1 MPLHRVILSAM
12 AKIEELISQKV
23 KEFLILSDLY
33 CQWVEESGHL
43 SSEEFF
49 EKMLNLFPK
58 IYLRALSLPQIEVM
72 YSADEEQLIGDREIR
87 KIGILLKTI
96 CASRDSYPTVGL
108 NPSGRQYMIVRK
120 SLSESLSDLYL
131 ELKNFSLWY
140 KQGTLESM
148 NDSIKICADHFSASW
163 GIHLVEILRVLHEFC
178 FVPASADLLEE
189 SLEESA
195 EESVEDEDFD
205 PEEMEDFSEEKEI

>member
-1 MPLHRVILSAM
+1 M
-12 AKIEELISQKV
+12 
-23 KEFLILSDLY
+23 
-33 CQWVEESGHL
+33 
-43 SSEEFF
+43 
-49 EKMLNLFPK
+49 
-58 IYLRALSLPQIEVM
+58 RALSLPQIEVM
-72 YSADEEQLIGDREIR
+72 YSADEEQLIGEREIR
-87 KIGILLKTI
+87 KILTLLKTI

-108 NPSGRQYMIVRK
+108 NPSGRQYMIVRE

-163 GIHLVEILRVLHEFC
+163 GIRLIGMLRVLHEFC
-178 FVPASADLLEE
+178 FVPASADLLED
-189 SLEESA
+189 SPDESA
-195 EESVEDEDFD
+195 DDESFD

>member
-1 MPLHRVILSAM
+1 M

-33 CQWVEESGHL
+33 CQWVEESGRL

-58 IYLRALSLPQIEVM
+58 IYLRALSLPKIEVM

-87 KIGILLKTI
+87 KIGMLLKTI
-96 CASRDSYPTVGL
+96 CASRDTYPTVGL
-108 NPSGRQYMIVRK
+108 NPSGRQYMIVRE

-140 KQGTLESM
+140 KQGALESM
-148 NDSIKICADHFSASW
+148 NDSIKICADHFRASW
-163 GIHLVEILRVLHEFC
+163 GIRLVGILRVLHEFC
-178 FVPASADLLEE
+178 FVPVSADLLEE
-189 SLEESA
+189 PS
-195 EESVEDEDFD
+195 EESVEDESFD

>member
-1 MPLHRVILSAM
+1 M

-33 CQWVEESGHL
+33 CQWVEESGNL

-58 IYLRALSLPQIEVM
+58 IYLRAISLPEIEVM
-72 YSADEEQLIGDREIR
+72 YSADEELLLGEREIR
-87 KIGILLKTI
+87 RIGNLLKTI
-96 CASRDSYPTVGL
+96 CASRDSYPTVGI
-108 NPSGRQYMIVRK
+108 NPSGRQYMIVREN
-120 SLSESLSDLYL
+120 LSESLSDLYL

-148 NDSIKICADHFSASW
+148 NDSIKICSDHFRASW
-163 GIHLVEILRVLHEFC
+163 GIRLIGLLRVLHDFC
-178 FVPASADLLEE
+178 FVSSSSVDLLDEPSDE
-189 SLEESA
+189 P
-195 EESVEDEDFD
+195 VEDESFD